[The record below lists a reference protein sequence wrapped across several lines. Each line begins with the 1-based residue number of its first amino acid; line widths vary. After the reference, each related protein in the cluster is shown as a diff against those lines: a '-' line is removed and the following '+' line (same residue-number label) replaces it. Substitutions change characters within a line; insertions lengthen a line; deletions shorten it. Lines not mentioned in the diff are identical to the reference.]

1 MTSAGGSSSCR
12 SAGRL
17 PGSAQDGPAQ
27 ERGRRS
33 AGSPASFELPP
44 RRSSLVAR
52 SADARSADEEGCRN
66 AVGPAADEWSLGFG
80 QSLHH
85 GGAGRLRGGLRTQ
98 WPAERASEERRNVA
112 PIELALVQPRVA
124 AIRNQEQL
132 HVGSIASSSGYGRI
146 PEALRM
152 PGWDHPV
159 QLAVDEED
167 RSTIAGDRGAGTD
180 VAHAVASRPQE
191 LAGRQPAER
200 PGDRAREGEP
210 GQPERLA

>member
-1 MTSAGGSSSCR
+1 MTCAGGSPTCR

-27 ERGRRS
+27 EGGRQS
-33 AGSPASFELPP
+33 AESPASFELPP

-80 QSLHH
+80 QPLHH
-85 GGAGRLRGGLRTQ
+85 GGAGRLRSGLRTQ

-124 AIRNQEQL
+124 PIRKHEKL
-132 HVGSIASSSGYGRI
+132 PVGVIA
-146 PEALRM
+146 
-152 PGWDHPV
+152 
-159 QLAVDEED
+159 
-167 RSTIAGDRGAGTD
+167 
-180 VAHAVASRPQE
+180 
-191 LAGRQPAER
+191 
-200 PGDRAREGEP
+200 
-210 GQPERLA
+210 